1 MNVIKKQKEQSVRKY
16 RPTAK
21 RTNDEYLDRD
31 LEIVRFKH
39 KIALFLI

>member
-16 RPTAK
+16 QLTAK
-21 RTNDEYLDRD
+21 RANDEYLDRD

-39 KIALFLI
+39 EIALLLI